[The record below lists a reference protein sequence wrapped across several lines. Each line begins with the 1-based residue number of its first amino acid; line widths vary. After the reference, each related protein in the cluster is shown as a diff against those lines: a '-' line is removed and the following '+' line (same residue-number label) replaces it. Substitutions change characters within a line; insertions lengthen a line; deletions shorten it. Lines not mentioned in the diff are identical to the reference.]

1 MSFVFFFASRR
12 RHTRCALVTG
22 VQTCA
27 LPILIARDDSQLIPR
42 ASCRAATAAR
52 DAERVGIGWYEG
64 QDFGTAD
71 ALLDSQ
77 AVAGQ
82 RLAADDVAQV
92 VGEMLERRETAGLGV
107 EMRKIEAQAETLLA
121 AVLAHAAVQHALKT
135 ACPPETGSA
144 SSRDREWPKIS
155 NT

>member
-1 MSFVFFFASRR
+1 MARECRS
-12 RHTRCALVTG
+12 H
-22 VQTCA
+22 
-27 LPILIARDDSQLIPR
+27 IARGDSQLIPMV
-42 ASCRAATAAR
+42 SWRAATAAR
-52 DAERVGIGWYEG
+52 DAEPVGIGWYEG

-107 EMRKIEAQAETLLA
+107 EMRQNEAPAEHLLA
-121 AVLAHAAVQHALKT
+121 AVLAHEAVHAGLKT
-135 ACPPETGSA
+135 DYQPERVTA
-144 SSRDREWPKIS
+144 E
-155 NT
+155 

>member
-1 MSFVFFFASRR
+1 MIRR
-12 RHTRCALVTG
+12 PPGSTRTDTLFPYTS
-22 VQTCA
+22 
-27 LPILIARDDSQLIPR
+27 LFRSDDSQLIPR

-92 VGEMLERRETAGLGV
+92 VGEMLERRETAD
-107 EMRKIEAQAETLLA
+107 RKSTRLN
-121 AVLAHAAVQHALKT
+121 
-135 ACPPETGSA
+135 
-144 SSRDREWPKIS
+144 SSR
-155 NT
+155 

>member
-1 MSFVFFFASRR
+1 MSVSGVWFFFFFKQKTAYGMRISDWGSDG
-12 RHTRCALVTG
+12 CSSDL
-22 VQTCA
+22 
-27 LPILIARDDSQLIPR
+27 R
-42 ASCRAATAAR
+42 ASGRAATAAR
-52 DAERVGIGWYEG
+52 DAGRVGIGWYEG

-107 EMRKIEAQAETLLA
+107 EMRKIEAPVELLLA
-121 AVLAHAAVQHALKT
+121 AVLSTAEVQPANKT
-135 ACPPETGSA
+135 ACQPEIVTVDG
-144 SSRDREWPKIS
+144 RDQRVVAEYG
-155 NT
+155 